1 MMNVKKLILKVV
13 PVIIDEMNKCENFD
27 LYNFLIDETPC
38 ANISV
43 YSILYKS
50 FIDAEPFWFCSCSYL
65 CYS

>member
-27 LYNFLIDETPC
+27 LYNFLIDETSC

-43 YSILYKS
+43 YSISYKS
-50 FIDAEPFWFCSCSYL
+50 FIDAEPF
-65 CYS
+65 